1 MAKRSRVRTTV
12 RVGVISRIDF
22 MSAGYRRGLLEAAFE
37 KFRLADVRFIVIAG
51 GLISNRDFARYRRTV
66 EEQAKAELRA
76 SAAIE
81 REKPKDERQPVES
94 SKDLRERI
102 RDATLQCAAEKLAE
116 AIPQMQDASGKP
128 VKIYIVTAPALNYD
142 GAPGTD
148 IAERL
153 SMLRPEIFY
162 WGREDSR
169 FPLQNLRRA
178 DGSEKDFWLVQPVKA
193 AWRSKYYSNR
203 PDRLVEDK
211 EMQPS
216 QGLPDLWLS
225 DCGAVFMMRPQGQL
239 SRMRVSPPGLHR
251 LQEVTTSENQVGVCV
266 LEFSDRDAVPVWM
279 NAFKDFLARER
290 SLIPAPEGAT
300 ALQLAIFRQIAD
312 HPSTIGML
320 ESALH
325 RSRKTIEAALADYA
339 RVSRQPPI
347 VFDEASKKYDF
358 ARAWMQET
366 MRYPVVDRA
375 ALTVDRMVAFGCL
388 HAGYLSTQYRWWVN
402 RLPELILENGATI
415 LVGCGDYIA
424 GLKHNLHLRGEVF
437 AGFNYTQ
444 QEKLAA
450 RLVGSVM
457 FKVFDARLTK
467 ALSSRQRRPS
477 EAVLTA
483 AVEAALLEFLFFEG
497 NHDKWLTD
505 AGVDPLATFEP
516 HLVEY
521 LTEKIESYLREKG
534 LALCDVAGIVRRH
547 VVFAN
552 EHRLP
557 SGLVLGI
564 NHPEMGRAQ
573 TSSLRTQHT
582 MKARP
587 NCHIVAL
594 ANFHE
599 TIMIQEYNAELGQ
612 RVGLQVGTVTS
623 GTEFEDGKLKVVDTG
638 VAFLDAYSSDG
649 RILVTRTVFE
659 GPRPD
664 EIENR
669 ERDEIFR
676 DFLGKI
682 GV

>member
-1 MAKRSRVRTTV
+1 MAKRGRVDTTV
-12 RVGVISRIDF
+12 RVGVISRLDF
-22 MSAGYRRGLLEAAFE
+22 MSAGYRRGLLEAAFA
-37 KFRLADVRFIVIAG
+37 KFRLAGVRFIVIAG
-51 GLISNRDFARYRRTV
+51 GLVSNRDFARYRRTV
-66 EEQAKAELRA
+66 EEQAKAELRTL
-76 SAAIE
+76 IVTE
-81 REKPKDERQPVES
+81 REKPRDERQPVES

-116 AIPQMQDASGKP
+116 AIPRMLDSNGKP

-142 GAPGTD
+142 GTPGTD

-153 SMLRPEIFY
+153 SVLRPDIFY

-178 DGSEKDFWLVQPVKA
+178 DGSEKDFWLVLPVKA

-211 EMQPS
+211 EMQTS
-216 QGLPDLWLS
+216 QELPDLWLS
-225 DCGAVFMMRPQGQL
+225 DCGAVFMLRPQGQL

-251 LQEVTTSENQVGVCV
+251 LQEVTTSENQVGACV
-266 LEFSDRDAVPVWM
+266 LEFSDSDAVPVWV
-279 NAFKDFLARER
+279 NAFKDFLAKER
-290 SLIPAPEGAT
+290 LLIPAPEGAT
-300 ALQLAIFRQIAD
+300 ALELAIFRQIAD

-320 ESALH
+320 EGAL
-325 RSRKTIEAALADYA
+325 RRDRRAIETALAYYA
-339 RVSRQPPI
+339 QAQRQPPI
-347 VFDEASKKYDF
+347 VFDEASKKHDF
-358 ARAWMQET
+358 AKAWVQEN
-366 MRYPVVDRA
+366 MRYPFVDPA
-375 ALTVDRMVAFGCL
+375 TLAVDRMVAFGCL
-388 HAGYLSTQYRWWVN
+388 HAGYLSTQYRWWVD
-402 RLPELILENGATI
+402 RLPDLILQNRTRI

-437 AGFNYTQ
+437 AGLNYTQ

-450 RLVGSVM
+450 RLVGSVI
-457 FKVFDARLTK
+457 FKVFVARFEESLPR
-467 ALSSRQRRPS
+467 RQRRPS
-477 EAVLTA
+477 GAMLA
-483 AVEAALLEFLFFEG
+483 SAVESALLQFLFWEG
-497 NHDKWLTD
+497 NHDKWLAD
-505 AGVDPLATFEP
+505 AGVDALATFEP
-516 HLVEY
+516 HLVAY

-534 LALCDVAGIVRRH
+534 FALCDAAGIVRRH

-599 TIMIQEYNAELGQ
+599 AVTIQEWNRELGQ
-612 RVGLQVGTVTS
+612 RVGLQVGTIVS
-623 GTEFEDGKLKVVDTG
+623 GTEFEDGKLKIVDTG
-638 VAFLDAYSSDG
+638 VAFLDAYSSQG

-664 EIENR
+664 EIENHQR
-669 ERDEIFR
+669 EETFL
-676 DFLGKI
+676 DFMKKI